1 MKHPSLRNRLLAY
14 MQRHHTEWIP
24 GATLER
30 LVVERTNYKASNAS
44 RRLRELA
51 EEGFLE
57 RDENEKGNVKYRFK
71 DRSWIERQNKEA
83 LAYFDSYQPE
93 PKTT

>member
-30 LVVERTNYKASNAS
+30 LVVARTDYKASNAS

-57 RDENEKGNVKYRFK
+57 ERKVKGFVQYRFK